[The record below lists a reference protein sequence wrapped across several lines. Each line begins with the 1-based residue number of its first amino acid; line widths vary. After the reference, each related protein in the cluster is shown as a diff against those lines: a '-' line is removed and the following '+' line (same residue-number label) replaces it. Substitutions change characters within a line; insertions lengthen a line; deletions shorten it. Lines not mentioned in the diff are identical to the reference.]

1 MWACFFFSSPSDKF
15 GPVLSLPQ
23 LGSILLSPF
32 HVLQSRTIHVAN
44 CPLFLLPAQTQAFP
58 YCAISSSLLLLTKDP
73 FISLIF
79 SLFFQSPASS
89 CSSIRLDGCFDTI
102 ICLLINSEDKHW
114 MGAITRVVTT
124 FNVGLMEVK
133 RLWFWRLKTG
143 EKGNDQDKPEVLV
156 LIFDLLLSFF
166 SILRSRLDSSITT

>member
-1 MWACFFFSSPSDKF
+1 
-15 GPVLSLPQ
+15 
-23 LGSILLSPF
+23 
-32 HVLQSRTIHVAN
+32 
-44 CPLFLLPAQTQAFP
+44 
-58 YCAISSSLLLLTKDP
+58 
-73 FISLIF
+73 
-79 SLFFQSPASS
+79 
-89 CSSIRLDGCFDTI
+89 
-102 ICLLINSEDKHW
+102 